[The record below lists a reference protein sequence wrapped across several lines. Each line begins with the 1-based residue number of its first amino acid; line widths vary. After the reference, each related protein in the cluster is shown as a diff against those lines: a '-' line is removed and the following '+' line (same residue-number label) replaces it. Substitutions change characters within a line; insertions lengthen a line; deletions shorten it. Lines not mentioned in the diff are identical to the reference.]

1 VLWSDDEEYYRA
13 TVTQEQMSKKRP
25 LSLIYDDGDS
35 EWVDLRQHKFRLV
48 EGAPYSSDSQKYPIG
63 TIVKAFFRGSGWWN
77 GEITSYDGKFYRI
90 IYEDGDTET
99 ASEKELASIVL
110 SPELARMEIGCRVA
124 VRWPNDGK
132 YYNGTVCRERNTE
145 KPFCVAYDSGDYEW
159 IDFHRRKFRLL
170 EGADERKSVPPAGSI
185 ILSRLQN
192 LPGKKY
198 AIGTKV
204 EKYYEDSGWYNGEVI
219 AYKDDRYRVLYEDNE
234 IEVCTEQ
241 ELGELVVTPD
251 LAKVEIGS
259 RVALHWPDDDTYY
272 EATVTRKQ
280 EKKDRFLMEYIGGEH
295 EWVDLHER
303 KFRLIAG
310 RNVRQ
315 K

>member
-1 VLWSDDEEYYRA
+1 LF
-13 TVTQEQMSKKRP
+13 P
-25 LSLIYDDGDS
+25 LQFLIRIS
-35 EWVDLRQHKFRLV
+35 WQLSHNCPFRNL
-48 EGAPYSSDSQKYPIG
+48 Q
-63 TIVKAFFRGSGWWN
+63 FFRGSGWWN

-204 EKYYEDSGWYNGEVI
+204 EKVSMGVQPCAHFACCSY
-219 AYKDDRYRVLYEDNE
+219 
-234 IEVCTEQ
+234 
-241 ELGELVVTPD
+241 
-251 LAKVEIGS
+251 
-259 RVALHWPDDDTYY
+259 
-272 EATVTRKQ
+272 
-280 EKKDRFLMEYIGGEH
+280 
-295 EWVDLHER
+295 
-303 KFRLIAG
+303 
-310 RNVRQ
+310 
-315 K
+315 